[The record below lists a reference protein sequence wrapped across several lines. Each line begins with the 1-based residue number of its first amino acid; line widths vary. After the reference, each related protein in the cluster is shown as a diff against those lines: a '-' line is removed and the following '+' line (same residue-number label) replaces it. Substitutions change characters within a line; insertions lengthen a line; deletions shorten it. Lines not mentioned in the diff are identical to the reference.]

1 MKIKKGSKR
10 FARFAAAA
18 SSMPPLP
25 HSKPGERFDIER
37 SEAARWLCSRP
48 ETMQLVFDAAKERGL
63 IEYDAETRAWRG
75 SEGA

>member
-10 FARFAAAA
+10 FARFAEAA

-48 ETMQLVFDAAKERGL
+48 ETLQLVFDAAKERGL